1 MELPRSSHRSS
12 TKGSCDGRSPAI
24 MRYQSNG
31 PQNEVAKSMYMRFS
45 QEKQNKSVTKKV
57 SEQDPPAPSKIEPT
71 KKDATPSIFA
81 KRPKVPSKSR
91 QNYGE
96 E

>member
-1 MELPRSSHRSS
+1 M
-12 TKGSCDGRSPAI
+12 
-24 MRYQSNG
+24 
-31 PQNEVAKSMYMRFS
+31 
-45 QEKQNKSVTKKV
+45 KV
-57 SEQDPPAPSKIEPT
+57 SEQVPPAPSKIEPT

>member
-1 MELPRSSHRSS
+1 MEV
-12 TKGSCDGRSPAI
+12 K
-24 MRYQSNG
+24 
-31 PQNEVAKSMYMRFS
+31 
-45 QEKQNKSVTKKV
+45 
-57 SEQDPPAPSKIEPT
+57 EQVPPTSKIEPT

>member
-1 MELPRSSHRSS
+1 
-12 TKGSCDGRSPAI
+12 

-45 QEKQNKSVTKKV
+45 QEKQNKSVAMKV
-57 SEQDPPAPSKIEPT
+57 QDQAPYTTTNKIEAT
-71 KKDATPSIFA
+71 KKDVVPSIFA

-91 QNYGE
+91 
-96 E
+96 

>member
-1 MELPRSSHRSS
+1 
-12 TKGSCDGRSPAI
+12 
-24 MRYQSNG
+24 
-31 PQNEVAKSMYMRFS
+31 MYMRFS
-45 QEKQNKSVTKKV
+45 QEKQNKSVTLKV
-57 SEQDPPAPSKIEPT
+57 SEQVPPTANKIEPT